1 MENNFIYIVYLTTN
15 IKNNKI
21 YIGVHKTLDNNKFDG
36 YIGCGLNRYKPST
49 LKNPKTNFQ
58 YAVKKYGWDA
68 FVRYTIAE
76 FKTEDEALQLES
88 ILVTSNFVNRVDTYN
103 TALGGER
110 SFNNTKSIYKFDY
123 QGNLL
128 KQYNSLTI
136 AANENN
142 LWSENIGIAAIKKTN
157 YGNYYWSF
165 ETKINVADYSQIN
178 QDKLVYVY
186 NSQGKFIRTYESVSQ
201 VAQDYDIVRESM
213 RDKIYKMTKY
223 QGKYFSYTSPDKF
236 SLKINPSTVIYK
248 YDLSGNFIEQDT
260 LSNFSNYF
268 HTTDKKLYQIANAKL
283 SAFKYQWNLENPN
296 KMTRKTSY
304 ENNGMPKKV
313 AQYDLQGNLVK
324 IWKTVTSC
332 KKEFSNLTKVLN
344 GQLSKT
350 KGYTFKYVD

>member
-21 YIGVHKTLDNNKFDG
+21 YIGIHKTLNNDKFDG

-58 YAVKKYGWDA
+58 YAVKKYGWDS
-68 FVRYTIAE
+68 FTRYTIAKFE
-76 FKTEDEALQLES
+76 TEDEALALES
-88 ILVTSNFVNRVDTYN
+88 ILVTEEFIHRVDTYN

-110 SFNNTKSIYKFDY
+110 SFNNSKKIYKFNYD
-123 QGNLL
+123 GTFL
-128 KQYNSLTI
+128 KEYDSLII
-136 AANENN
+136 AAKENN
-142 LWSENIGIAAIKKTN
+142 LWAEHIGLAAFKKVN
-157 YGNYYWSF
+157 YGKYYWSF
-165 ETKINVADYSQIN
+165 TPTLNIAEYSQIN
-178 QDKLVYVY
+178 QDKLIYVY
-186 NSQGKFIRTYESVSQ
+186 DSQGKFIRTYESVSQ
-201 VAQDYDIVRESM
+201 AAQDYDIVRESM
-213 RDKIYKMTKY
+213 RNKIYKMTKY

-236 SLKINPSTVIYK
+236 SLKLDPSIVIYK
-248 YDLSGNFIEQDT
+248 YDLSGNFIEQGT

-296 KMTRKTSY
+296 KMPCKTSY
-304 ENNGMPKKV
+304 ENKGVPKKV

-350 KGYTFKYVD
+350 KGYTFKYID